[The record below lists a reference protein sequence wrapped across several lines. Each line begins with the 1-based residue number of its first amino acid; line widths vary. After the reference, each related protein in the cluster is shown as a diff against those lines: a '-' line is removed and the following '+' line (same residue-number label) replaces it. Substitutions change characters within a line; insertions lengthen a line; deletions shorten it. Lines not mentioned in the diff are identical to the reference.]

1 MTDDRKAL
9 RDAYEAIF
17 LRSLR
22 REITR
27 EQRNAMVVALRDTP
41 MAAGLT
47 FAQRDAIANEAV
59 RRAAEIMD
67 QVYFEGGGGKWQ

>member
-1 MTDDRKAL
+1 MTYDRKAL

-17 LRSLR
+17 LRYLR
-22 REITR
+22 GEITR

-59 RRAAEIMD
+59 EQVMEIMD